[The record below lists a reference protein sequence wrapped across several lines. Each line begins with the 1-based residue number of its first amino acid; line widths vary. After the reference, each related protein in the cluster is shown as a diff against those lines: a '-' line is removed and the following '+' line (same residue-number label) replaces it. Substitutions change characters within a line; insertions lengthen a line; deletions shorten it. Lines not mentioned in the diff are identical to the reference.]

1 MMKAKGQGQ
10 APLLSPQGGKTK
22 PSPKGEMEGALII
35 FIVMVVLNHFTT
47 PTLSD
52 DVLYH
57 FIFQYDESAPVQPI
71 ESFSDIIT
79 SQWVHYHII
88 NGRIVIHTII
98 QLILWLMNDHV
109 FHVVNALMFV
119 VLIKVAAP
127 LSSPQ
132 GGKTK
137 PYPLGEREGAL
148 RRGVRLLTTHL
159 ILFTLLFVVMNGFQG
174 EMLWNIGSVNYLWT
188 SVAVLS
194 FLLWMRRIK
203 ERPISLKYILLSP
216 LALLVGCTHEGIH
229 FPLSILFLIYMI
241 IHRKTIYKQAVFPFL
256 LFFIAGSVCC
266 MCSPAL
272 WSRAGEEG
280 ITLQHRLIAGVIN
293 FAINIRITWLLL
305 IAIIYG
311 FKFKKALLMQ
321 HIRQNKYIY
330 TVLLLTLGVVFV
342 CGTNSDR
349 VGFFA
354 DLWASILLVGLS
366 MEYGL
371 ARKAKY
377 VIPAL
382 GIILTMFIIPAIYY
396 SYENYERVAPLSEP
410 PPAPPRGRAWSS
422 PLGGMRGGLLL
433 AVRGFDADASWL
445 ARMLHSRYVQEPVEF
460 GYYIYYQAFDAD
472 NLNNRCFAAL
482 HHLKRVAFLPED
494 VLRKIHEDSN
504 AYLDYELD
512 EHGQLY
518 IKRLAD
524 DQQVK
529 HIVMKLNEEVEGLWF
544 YQRLLTYPNDEYEV
558 REEQFETLEIE
569 GKRYLVF
576 TKPTTNIYRRIK
588 EIVLL

>member
-1 MMKAKGQGQ
+1 
-10 APLLSPQGGKTK
+10 
-22 PSPKGEMEGALII
+22 
-35 FIVMVVLNHFTT
+35 MVVLNHLTT

-119 VLIKVAAP
+119 ILIKVAAP

-137 PYPLGEREGAL
+137 PSPLGEREGAL

-216 LALLVGCTHEGIH
+216 LALLVGWTHEGIH
-229 FPLSILFLIYMI
+229 FPLSIVFLIYMI

-256 LFFIAGSVCC
+256 LFFMAGSICC

-280 ITLQHRLIAGVIN
+280 ITLQHRLMAGVIN

-354 DLWASILLVGLS
+354 DLWASILLVGLL

-396 SYENYERVAPLSEP
+396 SYENYERVTPLSSP
-410 PPAPPRGRAWSS
+410 QGGKTKPS
-422 PLGGMRGGLLL
+422 PLGEREGALEGALL

-494 VLRKIHEDSN
+494 VLRKIHEESD
-504 AYLDYELD
+504 AYQDYELD

-558 REEQFETLEIE
+558 NEEQFKTLEIE
-569 GKRYLVF
+569 GKKYLVF

-588 EIVLL
+588 EIILL

>member
-10 APLLSPQGGKTK
+10 ASLLSPQGGKTK
-22 PSPKGEMEGALII
+22 PSPLGEMEGALII
-35 FIVMVVLNHFTT
+35 FVVMMVLNHFTT

-119 VLIKVAAP
+119 VLI
-127 LSSPQ
+127 
-132 GGKTK
+132 
-137 PYPLGEREGAL
+137 
-148 RRGVRLLTTHL
+148 HL
-159 ILFTLLFVVMNGFQG
+159 IGGGLKVFNLLSFLLLFVIMNGFQG

-216 LALLVGCTHEGIH
+216 LALLVGWTHEGIH
-229 FPLSILFLIYMI
+229 FPLSIVFLIYMI

-256 LFFIAGSVCC
+256 LFFMAGSICC

-280 ITLQHRLIAGVIN
+280 ITLQHRLIVGVIN

-354 DLWASILLVGLS
+354 DLWASILLVGLL

-396 SYENYERVAPLSEP
+396 SYENYERVAPLSSP
-410 PPAPPRGRAWSS
+410 QGGKTKPS
-422 PLGGMRGGLLL
+422 PLGEREGALEGALL

-504 AYLDYELD
+504 AYQDYELD

-558 REEQFETLEIE
+558 NEEQFKTLEIE
-569 GKRYLVF
+569 GKKYLVF

-588 EIVLL
+588 EIILL

>member
-22 PSPKGEMEGALII
+22 PSPLGEMEGALII
-35 FIVMVVLNHFTT
+35 FVVMMVLNHFTT

-119 VLIKVAAP
+119 VLIYLIGGGLKVFNL
-127 LSSPQ
+127 LSF
-132 GGKTK
+132 
-137 PYPLGEREGAL
+137 L
-148 RRGVRLLTTHL
+148 
-159 ILFTLLFVVMNGFQG
+159 LLFVIMNGFQG

-216 LALLVGCTHEGIH
+216 LALLVGWTHEGIH
-229 FPLSILFLIYMI
+229 FPLSIVFLIYMI

-256 LFFIAGSVCC
+256 LFFMAGSICC

-280 ITLQHRLIAGVIN
+280 ITLQHRLIVGVIN

-354 DLWASILLVGLS
+354 DLWASILLVGLL

-396 SYENYERVAPLSEP
+396 SYENYERVAPLSSP
-410 PPAPPRGRAWSS
+410 QGGKTKPS
-422 PLGGMRGGLLL
+422 PLGEREGALEGALL

-504 AYLDYELD
+504 AYQDYELD

-558 REEQFETLEIE
+558 NEEQFKTLEIE
-569 GKRYLVF
+569 GKKYLVF

-588 EIVLL
+588 EIILL

>member
-137 PYPLGEREGAL
+137 PSPLGEREGAL

-229 FPLSILFLIYMI
+229 FPLSIVFLIYII

-280 ITLQHRLIAGVIN
+280 ITLQRRLMAGVIN
-293 FAINIRITWLLL
+293 FAVNIRITWLLL

-321 HIRQNKYIY
+321 YIRQNKYIY

-445 ARMLHSRYVQEPVEF
+445 SKMLRSRYVQEPVEF

-472 NLNNRCFAAL
+472 NLNNRCFASL

-504 AYLDYELD
+504 AYQDYELD

-558 REEQFETLEIE
+558 NEEQFKTLEIE
-569 GKRYLVF
+569 GKKYLVF

>member
-35 FIVMVVLNHFTT
+35 FVVMVVLNHFTT

-119 VLIKVAAP
+119 VLI
-127 LSSPQ
+127 
-132 GGKTK
+132 
-137 PYPLGEREGAL
+137 
-148 RRGVRLLTTHL
+148 HL
-159 ILFTLLFVVMNGFQG
+159 IGGGLKVFNLLSFLLLFVIMNGFQG

-229 FPLSILFLIYMI
+229 FPLSIVFLIYMI

-256 LFFIAGSVCC
+256 LFFMAGSICC

-280 ITLQHRLIAGVIN
+280 ITLQHRLIVGVIN

-354 DLWASILLVGLS
+354 DLWASILLVGLL

-396 SYENYERVAPLSEP
+396 SYENYERVAPLSSP
-410 PPAPPRGRAWSS
+410 QGGKTKPS
-422 PLGGMRGGLLL
+422 PLGEREGALL

-504 AYLDYELD
+504 AYQDYELD

-558 REEQFETLEIE
+558 NEEQFKTLEIE
-569 GKRYLVF
+569 GKKYLVF

-588 EIVLL
+588 EIILL

>member
-137 PYPLGEREGAL
+137 PSPLGEREGAL

-229 FPLSILFLIYMI
+229 FPLSIVFLIYII

-280 ITLQHRLIAGVIN
+280 ITLQRRLMAGVIN
-293 FAINIRITWLLL
+293 FAVNIRITWLLL

-445 ARMLHSRYVQEPVEF
+445 SKMLRSRYVQEPVEF

-472 NLNNRCFAAL
+472 NLNNRCFASL

-504 AYLDYELD
+504 AYQDYELD

-558 REEQFETLEIE
+558 NEEQFKTLEIE
-569 GKRYLVF
+569 GKKYLVF

>member
-10 APLLSPQGGKTK
+10 ASLLSPQGGKTK
-22 PSPKGEMEGALII
+22 PSPLGEMEGALII
-35 FIVMVVLNHFTT
+35 FVVMMVLNHFTT

-119 VLIKVAAP
+119 VLI
-127 LSSPQ
+127 
-132 GGKTK
+132 
-137 PYPLGEREGAL
+137 
-148 RRGVRLLTTHL
+148 HL
-159 ILFTLLFVVMNGFQG
+159 IGGGLKVFNLLSFLLLFVIMNGFQG

-216 LALLVGCTHEGIH
+216 LALLVGWTHEGIH
-229 FPLSILFLIYMI
+229 FPLSIVFLIYMI

-256 LFFIAGSVCC
+256 LFFMAGSICC

-280 ITLQHRLIAGVIN
+280 ITLQHRLIVGVIN

-354 DLWASILLVGLS
+354 DLWASILLVGLL

-396 SYENYERVAPLSEP
+396 SYENYERVAPLSFP
-410 PPAPPRGRAWSS
+410 QGGKTKPS
-422 PLGGMRGGLLL
+422 PLGDREGALEGALL

-504 AYLDYELD
+504 AYQDYELD

-558 REEQFETLEIE
+558 NEEQFKTLEIE
-569 GKRYLVF
+569 GKKYLVF

-588 EIVLL
+588 EIILL